1 VEKDLELTINTSITY
16 IVKWL
21 ENYLPRSGT
30 NIQYLG
36 EDTDFN
42 PYIRT
47 PKTTADNEPVYLK
60 LVSYPQH
67 TEISDGVI
75 QFSICI
81 QTGSLSQIKNGLAE
95 QDVIPFLKLI
105 EKTPDITVLYL
116 DMSHVD
122 IYAYVKA
129 LVHEISIEWPET
141 RRDIQYNDPFDSL
154 VLDKKLLEMTIEA
167 EAKSFIN
174 WCHETL
180 SQTHPHILFYQTQD
194 IEVVLQTSFD
204 ILPPN
209 QFTNYWEYVVCGVYV
224 LFNRKEEP
232 DKTQIK
238 RNPPPISNI
247 SIIPEPAR
255 FRRLKRFRPYWKKLV
270 TSEYK
275 QEEITHDDDFIIEE
289 PRPTNLGPIVS
300 IKALQVSEKRLNING
315 YCEVYIPEI
324 TDWLD
329 NLKENI
335 KTTFVIHHD
344 AENPEKPSAGN
355 KINQASQTQRGL
367 RSRGPSIETQERAIL
382 FKRYFQ
388 KYPSMTPS
396 DLIKQVN
403 ADHGTNYTVDDIK
416 NAFIAVG
423 WDYKPQKD

>member
-1 VEKDLELTINTSITY
+1 MEKDLELTINASITY

-36 EDTDFN
+36 EDEDIN
-42 PYIRT
+42 AYIRT

-75 QFSICI
+75 QFSICV
-81 QTGSLSQIKNGLAE
+81 QTGSLSQIQNGLAK

-116 DMSHVD
+116 DMNHID

-129 LVHEISIEWPET
+129 LAHEISIEWPET

-154 VLDKKLLEMTIEA
+154 VLDKKLFDMTIEA
-167 EAKSFIN
+167 EAKSFLN
-174 WCHETL
+174 WCHEVL
-180 SQTHPHILFYQTQD
+180 SQTHPYYLFYETKD
-194 IEVVLQTSFD
+194 VEIVLQTSFD

-232 DKTQIK
+232 DKIQIK
-238 RNPPPISNI
+238 RNPSPISSV

-255 FRRLKRFRPYWKKLV
+255 FRRLKRFRPYWIKLI

-315 YCEVYIPEI
+315 YCEVYIPAI

-416 NAFIAVG
+416 NAFKAVG

>member
-1 VEKDLELTINTSITY
+1 VEKDLELTINASITY

-36 EDTDFN
+36 EDEDIN
-42 PYIRT
+42 AYIRS

-75 QFSICI
+75 QFSICV
-81 QTGSLSQIKNGLAE
+81 QTGSLNQIQKGLAK
-95 QDVIPFLKLI
+95 QDEIPFLKLI

-154 VLDKKLLEMTIEA
+154 VLDRKFIDMTIEA
-167 EAKSFIN
+167 EAKSFLN

-194 IEVVLQTSFD
+194 VEVVLQTSFD

-232 DKTQIK
+232 EKIQIK
-238 RNPPPISNI
+238 RNPSPISSV

-255 FRRLKRFRPYWKKLV
+255 FRRLKRFRPYWIKLI

-315 YCEVYIPEI
+315 YCEVYIPAI

-388 KYPSMTPS
+388 KYPTMTPS

-423 WDYKPQKD
+423 WNYKPQKD

>member
-81 QTGSLSQIKNGLAE
+81 QTGSLSQIQNGLAE

-232 DKTQIK
+232 
-238 RNPPPISNI
+238 R
-247 SIIPEPAR
+247 
-255 FRRLKRFRPYWKKLV
+255 
-270 TSEYK
+270 
-275 QEEITHDDDFIIEE
+275 
-289 PRPTNLGPIVS
+289 
-300 IKALQVSEKRLNING
+300 
-315 YCEVYIPEI
+315 
-324 TDWLD
+324 
-329 NLKENI
+329 
-335 KTTFVIHHD
+335 
-344 AENPEKPSAGN
+344 
-355 KINQASQTQRGL
+355 
-367 RSRGPSIETQERAIL
+367 
-382 FKRYFQ
+382 
-388 KYPSMTPS
+388 
-396 DLIKQVN
+396 
-403 ADHGTNYTVDDIK
+403 
-416 NAFIAVG
+416 
-423 WDYKPQKD
+423 

>member
-1 VEKDLELTINTSITY
+1 VEKDLELTINTSRTY

-47 PKTTADNEPVYLK
+47 PKTTADNEPVYFK
-60 LVSYPQH
+60 LVGYPNP
-67 TEISDGVI
+67 TEISEGVI
-75 QFSICI
+75 QFSICA
-81 QTGSLSQIKNGLAE
+81 QTGSLSQIQNGVAK

-116 DMSHVD
+116 DMSHLD
-122 IYAYVKA
+122 IYTYVKA
-129 LVHEISIEWPET
+129 LAHEISIEWPET

-154 VLDKKLLEMTIEA
+154 VLDKKLFDMTIEA

-180 SQTHPHILFYQTQD
+180 SQNHPQGFLYETANYEI
-194 IEVVLQTSFD
+194 VLQTSFD

-224 LFNRKEEP
+224 LFNRKEKP
-232 DKTQIK
+232 PQIQTK
-238 RNPPPISNI
+238 RDPSPLSCV
-247 SIIPEPAR
+247 SIITKPAR
-255 FRRLKRFRPYWKKLV
+255 FKRLKRFRPYWIKLLV
-270 TSEYK
+270 SEYE
-275 QEEITHDDDFIIEE
+275 QEEKTHEDDFIIEE

-300 IKALQVSEKRLNING
+300 VKALQISEKRLNISG

-324 TDWLD
+324 TEWLG

-344 AENPEKPSAGN
+344 SENPENPSTGH
-355 KINQASQTQRGL
+355 KVSQPPQTQRRL

-416 NAFIAVG
+416 NAFKAVG